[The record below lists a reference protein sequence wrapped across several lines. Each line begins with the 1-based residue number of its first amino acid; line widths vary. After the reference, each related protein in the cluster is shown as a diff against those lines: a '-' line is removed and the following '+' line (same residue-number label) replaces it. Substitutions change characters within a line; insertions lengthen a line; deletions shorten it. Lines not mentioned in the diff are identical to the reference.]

1 MDIFLRTRERAQPH
15 THPSCT
21 VQKHRKTCNMLMN
34 ARTRTTKHTSP
45 NVRGQWQECGAGG
58 PCVLSLVYNHPVTSV
73 PLFLLRSLRL
83 FLTQPVE
90 SLFPW
95 WGCEVGLLCLAL
107 LSRSVKEAPTKRRT
121 FFLLTLLTVTYAARL
136 PCSLSDYMCNRRR
149 RKAKTGGVESCIY
162 IFIYIPFHFQKSNR
176 HVLKGVEIPQPLLEE
191 PHLGPY
197 ITSFNSSDMPE

>member
-1 MDIFLRTRERAQPH
+1 MSSSIIHHTWSVVLRLASQVEADEKLGGIQLMDIFLRTRERAQPH

-121 FFLLTLLTVTYAARL
+121 FFLLTLLTVTYAAKL

-149 RKAKTGGVESCIY
+149 RKAKDSWSDIY
-162 IFIYIPFHFQKSNR
+162 SHTCPCFYFMI
-176 HVLKGVEIPQPLLEE
+176 
-191 PHLGPY
+191 
-197 ITSFNSSDMPE
+197 